1 MPVDFTDNLW
11 AYWRL
16 RSIENIG
23 GTDVTRDISGNARHA
38 VKVGTP
44 TISEAN
50 GFSAGSTTNYF
61 SLNSFITSLNG
72 LVATSVTGFFKG
84 AARAVNKT
92 AISIG
97 GSAAGTTRNMY
108 PFDLNGAAEYANG
121 AIRFPGVGNN
131 PPLDASWHHVA
142 HVVVANN
149 ENRLYVDGV
158 EVTPFSA
165 ANCTLPNP
173 CTGGALGCWHV
184 GPTQSFG
191 EAMRDVSIWT
201 RALSAVDVAALAAGE
216 VPSTYDVKRSRPTGI
231 GMGIGIGL

>member
-1 MPVDFTDNLW
+1 MAIDFTNNLW

-50 GFSAGSTTNYF
+50 GFSGGSTANYF

-72 LVATSVTGFFKG
+72 LVATSVAGFFKG
-84 AARAVNKT
+84 AARGVNKT

-97 GSAAGTTRNMY
+97 GSSAPTTRNMY
-108 PFDLNGAAEYANG
+108 PFDTTGAAEYANG

-131 PPLDASWHHVA
+131 PPLDANWHHVA

-149 ENRLYVDGV
+149 LNRLYVDGV
-158 EVTPFSA
+158 EVTPASA
-165 ANCTLPNP
+165 ADCTLPNP

-184 GPTQSFG
+184 GPGQSFG

-201 RALSAVDVAALAAGE
+201 RALSAQDVADLVAGA
-216 VPSTYDVKRSRPTGI
+216 VPSSLSHNRI
-231 GMGIGIGL
+231 GLGIGIGL